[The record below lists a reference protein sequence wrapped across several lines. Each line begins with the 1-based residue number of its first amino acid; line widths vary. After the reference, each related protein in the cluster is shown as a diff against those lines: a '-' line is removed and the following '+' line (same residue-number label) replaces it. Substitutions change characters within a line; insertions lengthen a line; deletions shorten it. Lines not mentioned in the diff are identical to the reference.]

1 MNLSVKR
8 KLPLVVHTSATSNF
22 IANTLLFD
30 LDGTLADTA
39 PDLTCALNETLR
51 HMNYPIVSLA
61 DVKHWIGDGMRML
74 LQRAISSSGVKVIEP
89 ELLSDGMNLF
99 ESFYSQSIWINS
111 FFYPGIIDGLGRLKS
126 QGFKLGCVT
135 NKQRPCAEAL
145 LAQSGLADYFGVLV
159 AGGDLAV
166 KKPSPEPLLLAAHR
180 LMSSPPRCVMIGDS
194 KTDIDAAQAASMHSL
209 FAIWGYHDA
218 PISIG
223 TDTKFINNLNDIFRV
238 ITLGS

>member
-8 KLPLVVHTSATSNF
+8 KLPLVFRTRAAPRF

-39 PDLTCALNETLR
+39 PDLTCALNKTLMQ
-51 HMNYPIVSLA
+51 MNYPIVSLT

-74 LQRAISSSGVKVIEP
+74 LQRAISSSGAKVMEP
-89 ELLSDGMNLF
+89 KLLSYGMNLF

-111 FFYPGIIDGLGRLKS
+111 CFYPGIIDGLGRLRS

-135 NKQRPCAEAL
+135 NKHRPCAEAL
-145 LAQSGLADYFGVLV
+145 LAQSGLDDYLGVLV
-159 AGGDLAV
+159 AAGDIAE
-166 KKPSPEPLLLAAHR
+166 KKPSPEPLFLAAHR
-180 LMSSPPRCVMIGDS
+180 LMSSPSRCVMIGDS
-194 KTDIDAAQAASMHSL
+194 KTDIDAAQAASMYSL
-209 FAIWGYHDA
+209 FVIWGYHDG

-223 TDTKFINNLNDIFRV
+223 TDTKFITNFDDIFRV